1 MADTQYQQWAESPSP
16 GRPTVDARSLW
27 TGGVAT
33 AVVAALVAIVGV
45 LLTRGVLSI
54 PVVAPANTDGA
65 IDYVGAVWVA
75 GFALI
80 GGLLSTGIAHVLLLF
95 APRPT
100 VFLGWIIGLVALA
113 FAVWPFTVDVDA
125 DTRIANAVLYFVIG
139 MAIAILLITVAHQA
153 VRRPRGST
161 RV

>member
-1 MADTQYQQWAESPSP
+1 VADTQYQPWAE
-16 GRPTVDARSLW
+16 RPEPAERAAVDARSLW

-45 LLTRGVLSI
+45 LVTRGVLSI
-54 PVVAPANTDGA
+54 EVIAPANTEGA
-65 IDYVGAVWVA
+65 IDYVGAVWLA

-80 GGLLSTGIAHVLLLF
+80 GGLVATGIAHVLLLF

-113 FAVWPFTVDVDA
+113 FAVWPFTVNVDS
-125 DTRIANAVLYFVIG
+125 DTRVANSILYLVIG
-139 MAIAILLITVAHQA
+139 IATGILLITTSNQA
-153 VRRPRGST
+153 VRRRLT
-161 RV
+161 R